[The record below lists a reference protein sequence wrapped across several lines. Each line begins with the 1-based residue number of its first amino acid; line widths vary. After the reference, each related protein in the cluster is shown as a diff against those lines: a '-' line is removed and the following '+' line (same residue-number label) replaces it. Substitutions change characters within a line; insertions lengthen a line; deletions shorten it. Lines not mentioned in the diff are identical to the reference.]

1 MRSLILI
8 LLFFSLS
15 VTAQQPTKENPYQLD
30 LIEDIAGYQ
39 RMTAQ
44 GNIMQM
50 VDLKA
55 FIPSLVLDIRYA
67 TTDNFTNEIIYPEAA
82 AFARLPVA
90 IALEKVQQEFNKSG
104 LGLKIFD
111 AYRPYAATLRFYELF
126 PDTTFVAAPW
136 HGSRHNRGAAIDLT
150 LIDLKT
156 NEELE
161 MPTPFDDF
169 TEKAAP
175 DYTALPE
182 NLKKNRDLLRSVME
196 KHGFTVYYAEWWH
209 FDYQGWEQFPL
220 MNLSFD
226 DLRSQQ

>member
-8 LLFFSLS
+8 LLFFNFSA
-15 VTAQQPTKENPYQLD
+15 TAQQPSKENPYQLD
-30 LIEDIAGYQ
+30 LIENIAQYKQ
-39 RMTAQ
+39 MIAQ
-44 GNIMQM
+44 NEAMQV
-50 VDLKA
+50 VDLKD

-67 TTDNFTNEIIYPEAA
+67 TTNNFTNEVVYPEAA
-82 AFARLPVA
+82 AFTRLPVA
-90 IALEKVQQEFNKSG
+90 VALKNVQQELKKSG

-111 AYRPYAATLRFYELF
+111 AYRPYTATLRFYELY
-126 PDTTFVAAPW
+126 PDTNFVAAPW

-150 LIDLKT
+150 LIDLSTGKA
-156 NEELE
+156 LE

-175 DYTALPE
+175 DYTELSD
-182 NLKKNRDLLRSVME
+182 NVKKNRDLLRSVME
-196 KHGFTVYYAEWWH
+196 KHGFKVYYAEWWH
-209 FDYQGWEQFPL
+209 FDFQGWEQFPL